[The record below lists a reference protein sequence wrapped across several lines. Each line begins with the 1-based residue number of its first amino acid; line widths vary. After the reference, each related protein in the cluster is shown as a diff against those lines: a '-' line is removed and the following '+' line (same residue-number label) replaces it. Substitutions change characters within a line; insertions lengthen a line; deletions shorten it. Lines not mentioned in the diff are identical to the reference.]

1 MVAAGLDS
9 VALGEPE
16 IVGQVRACRDDAA
29 ALGLIGPRLQV
40 VFDEALRIAARV
52 REETGLG
59 RGRVSLAEIAVS
71 RVLEALAGR
80 TSTVAL
86 IGVSAMTRKAGR
98 SLAGKKIPLLVVNRT
113 VERAAEL
120 AAELGG
126 RSMALDDFLSRPPDL
141 GAVVVSTGAR
151 APLLTEPVLTR
162 IAAMA
167 PPGGKPLLVD
177 MAVPGNVDGPACEQL
192 GLRRVGM
199 DEIARAAQQT
209 REARKS
215 EAASARQLVDEA
227 LPRVRERF
235 AERVYAPMYGAL
247 QEHYREVAV
256 EGLHRLLNK
265 ELPGLGRTERQT
277 VSTWAEALARRLA
290 HIPTQGVRGP
300 SPPRTGGVARR
311 LSRRTRPRSET
322 PAPSVRGG
330 PAAGG
335 RRSAHEARMR
345 VRIGTRRSRL
355 ARAQAAGVAAA
366 LAERGCQPE
375 IVPMETAGDRS
386 PLAPFGRI
394 GAEGVFVREIEE
406 SLLSGRIDVAVHSFK
421 DLPSRAPAEL
431 VVAAVPP
438 RRDAAD
444 VVVLRRDAFRPAEPG
459 LPVRPGA
466 TLGTASAR
474 RTAWIHALRPDLV
487 VTHVRGNVPTR
498 IGRVGEG
505 LDGVVLAAAGVE
517 RLRESPLPDATDPVP
532 ADLVVHRL
540 APECFVPA
548 PAQGA
553 LAVQCRRDD
562 HRTREAAR
570 GARSRAQPRAGGGGA
585 VPAGARG
592 GRM

>member
-1 MVAAGLDS
+1 MLEGLGVVGVSWRQENSEALAGYALPDAGRAERLRRFAERAELDELAYLDTCNRVELVFSQRAGGGGRDLRPLAFELLAGRPPRPGEAQRSLRAWRGEGACEHLLVVAAGLDS
-9 VALGEPE
+9 AALGEPE

-71 RVLEALAGR
+71 RVLETLAGR

-113 VERAAEL
+113 EERAAEL

-151 APLLTEPVLTR
+151 AALLTEPVLTR

-167 PPGGKPLLVD
+167 PPGGRPLLVD
-177 MAVPGNVDGPACEQL
+177 MAVPGNIDGPACEQL

-209 REARKS
+209 RDARKS

-290 HIPTQGVRGP
+290 HIPTQGVRGLLHHGPEGSLDAFLDGLGPDLRRQLRP
-300 SPPRTGGVARR
+300 SGTDRR
-311 LSRRTRPRSET
+311 
-322 PAPSVRGG
+322 
-330 PAAGG
+330 PAAG
-335 RRSAHEARMR
+335 ALP
-345 VRIGTRRSRL
+345 TK
-355 ARAQAAGVAAA
+355 RA
-366 LAERGCQPE
+366 
-375 IVPMETAGDRS
+375 
-386 PLAPFGRI
+386 
-394 GAEGVFVREIEE
+394 
-406 SLLSGRIDVAVHSFK
+406 
-421 DLPSRAPAEL
+421 
-431 VVAAVPP
+431 
-438 RRDAAD
+438 
-444 VVVLRRDAFRPAEPG
+444 
-459 LPVRPGA
+459 
-466 TLGTASAR
+466 
-474 RTAWIHALRPDLV
+474 
-487 VTHVRGNVPTR
+487 
-498 IGRVGEG
+498 
-505 LDGVVLAAAGVE
+505 
-517 RLRESPLPDATDPVP
+517 
-532 ADLVVHRL
+532 
-540 APECFVPA
+540 
-548 PAQGA
+548 
-553 LAVQCRRDD
+553 
-562 HRTREAAR
+562 
-570 GARSRAQPRAGGGGA
+570 
-585 VPAGARG
+585 
-592 GRM
+592 